1 MAITAAMPS
10 LLGVRGS
17 KARRFIGRFFLN
29 QYLLT
34 AHMEYA
40 DPTDTSVVYVANTSF
55 GESNTDGL
63 PAYQNVEQH
72 GRRNPQSQVRDHA
85 AGCGGGGDARGEIV
99 VVCVPLQPRS
109 QCAFNPT
116 LLLACW

>member
-17 KARRFIGRFFLN
+17 KARRFIGRFFLIN

-63 PAYQNVEQH
+63 PAYQNVELH
-72 GRRNPQSQVRDHA
+72 GRRNPQSQVRDMQRE
-85 AGCGGGGDARGEIV
+85 GGRGVGDCL
-99 VVCVPLQPRS
+99 VCVPLQPRS
-109 QCAFNPT
+109 QCAFNHT